1 MKKTTLYTIAI
12 RTACVLSLT
21 GMLSACGA
29 ASGNSETEA
38 LRQEIAELQQQ
49 ITDLQQANAA
59 AAPTAQQPA
68 APTDDTQMP
77 PADTPAAPADNT
89 QAPPADTPA
98 APTDDTQTPPADAP
112 AAPAD
117 NTQPAPDSG
126 SPAAD
131 TDTMESLTALVDD
144 FTARVSTLLADSR
157 NPELE
162 QFFTYKQEAESIDRR
177 LDRYEDELERQVRGG
192 SLSREDYRSTERE
205 LEKLEDALDK
215 AEDQLEYYFGMDD

>member
-1 MKKTTLYTIAI
+1 MMKKTTIYTIAI

-21 GMLSACGA
+21 GMLSACGT

-59 AAPTAQQPA
+59 DAPA
-68 APTDDTQMP
+68 AEQPSAPADDTQTP
-77 PADTPAAPADNT
+77 PADTPAAPADNAAAGQPT
-89 QAPPADTPA
+89 DNMQAPPADNA
-98 APTDDTQTPPADAP
+98 
-112 AAPAD
+112 
-117 NTQPAPDSG
+117 QPAPDNG
-126 SPAAD
+126 SPADDAD
-131 TDTMESLTALVDD
+131 TLESLTALVDD
-144 FTARVSTLLADSR
+144 FTARVATLLADSR

-192 SLSREDYRSTERE
+192 SLSRDDYRSTERE

-215 AEDQLEYYFGMDD
+215 AEDQLEYYFGIDD